1 MRLNYIYLKYY
12 QKGYRG
18 VFMFPGG
25 KMNPRMMKQMQ
36 KMMKDFGMDSED
48 LKAVKVTIELE
59 DKIMVFD
66 KPKVQVMDMMGTKTY
81 TISGRSKNTSKT
93 AEKIEDTEVKVEVTE
108 EDIEM
113 VATQCNVSKEEAKTA
128 LEDVNG
134 DLAEAILKLG
144 N

>member
-1 MRLNYIYLKYY
+1 
-12 QKGYRG
+12 
-18 VFMFPGG
+18 MFPGG